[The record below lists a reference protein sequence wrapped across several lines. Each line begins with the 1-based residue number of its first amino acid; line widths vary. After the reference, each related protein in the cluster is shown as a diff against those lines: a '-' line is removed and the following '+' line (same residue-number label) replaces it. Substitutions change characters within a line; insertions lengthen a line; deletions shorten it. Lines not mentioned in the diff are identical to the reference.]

1 MPYINRA
8 YYDSYGGASI
18 PETEFSVIS
27 SRASDI
33 IDILTMQ
40 RIGGDAGLA
49 LLSASMQEA
58 IKKATAAETE
68 TLYLSGG
75 IDSLVN
81 GSPQSVT
88 VGKFSYSS
96 GTPLQSVSGMPL
108 SPFVKEYLLYT
119 GLLNRSVPIGR
130 EVCPLCL

>member
-1 MPYINRA
+1 MPYIDRT
-8 YYDSYGGASI
+8 YYDAYGGTSI
-18 PETEFSVIS
+18 PEAEFNTLAR
-27 SRASDI
+27 RASDI
-33 IDILTMQ
+33 IDIVTMQ
-40 RIGGDAGLA
+40 RIGGDAGFA
-49 LLSASMQEA
+49 QLSASVQEA
-58 IKKATAAETE
+58 IKKATAAQTE

-96 GTPLQSVSGMPL
+96 GTPIQTVAGMPL
-108 SPFVKEYLLYT
+108 SPFVKEHLLYT

-130 EVCPLCL
+130 EVRPLCR